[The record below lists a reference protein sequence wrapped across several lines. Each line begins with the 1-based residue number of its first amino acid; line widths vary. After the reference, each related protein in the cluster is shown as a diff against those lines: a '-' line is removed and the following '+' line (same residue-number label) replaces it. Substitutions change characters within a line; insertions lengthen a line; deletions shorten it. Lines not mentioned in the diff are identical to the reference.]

1 MLVSWLN
8 QSASWRIIPYTH
20 SHVQRPILYAN
31 MLFLLKGGFTQATPV
46 KSTFIIN
53 IILQVVLIELTDIQP
68 KLSFIIFA
76 ALHVH

>member
-1 MLVSWLN
+1 
-8 QSASWRIIPYTH
+8 
-20 SHVQRPILYAN
+20 